1 MESVFGLLIQ
11 LPVSRIAVLAFLA
24 TIPCQLILGQAQQPP
39 ANQSQLTSKDVSDEE
54 MEKFVA
60 AYEAVENISA
70 DLQEKM
76 AAVQDVESANRLSQ
90 EANKAVAVAVRAN
103 GLEIPR
109 YNVLANVMSQDK
121 ELLDRF
127 QRTQKE
133 QKERA
138 KKQEKPEK
146 K

>member
-1 MESVFGLLIQ
+1 MESVLGLLIQ
-11 LPVSRIAVLAFLA
+11 LPISRIAIVAFLT
-24 TIPCQLILGQAQQPP
+24 TIPCQLIPGQAQQPP
-39 ANQSQLTSKDVSDEE
+39 PNQSQLTSKDVTDEE

-60 AYEAVENISA
+60 AYEAVEIISA

-90 EANKAVAVAVRAN
+90 EANKAAAVAVRAN

-109 YNVLANVMSQDK
+109 YNILANAISTDK
-121 ELLDRF
+121 ELLGRF
-127 QRTQKE
+127 QKMQKE

-138 KKQEKPEK
+138 KKKEK
-146 K
+146 KEKN